1 MYTVKKLS
9 TLAGV
14 SVRTLHYYDQIGL
27 LKPAKIAE
35 NGYRQCD
42 DAALMRLQQILFYR
56 ELDFKLKDIKKL
68 LDTPDFE
75 QVSALENH
83 WDALWARLAR
93 TERLIKTVED
103 TIQHLK
109 GEKEMTKKKLF
120 AAFSEEEQS
129 AYAKKAEEQYDP
141 ETVRASNRKW
151 KNYSAEKKQEILDE
165 GNQVYV
171 DMIAA
176 MPQGA
181 DSAEV
186 QAIVER
192 WSAHMD
198 YFWRPN
204 LDQLL
209 GLATMYG
216 QSPDFKKNFDS
227 MHPDLADF
235 FREAVRIYVDSQS
248 G

>member
-1 MYTVKKLS
+1 MYSGKEIS
-9 TLAGV
+9 ALAGV
-14 SVRTLHYYDQIGL
+14 SVCTLHYYDQIDL
-27 LKPAKIAE
+27 LKPARIVE
-35 NGYRQCD
+35 NGYRKYD
-42 DAALMRLQQILFYR
+42 DATLLPLQQILFYR
-56 ELDFKLKDIKKL
+56 ELDIKEL
-68 LDTPDFE
+68 LDSPAFE
-75 QVSALENH
+75 QVSALESH

-103 TIQHLK
+103 TISHLK

-120 AAFSEEEQS
+120 AAFSEAEQ
-129 AYAKKAEEQYDP
+129 AEYAKQAEKQYDP

-151 KNYSAEKKQEILDE
+151 KNYSAEKKQAILDE

-176 MPQGA
+176 LPKGA

-186 QAIVER
+186 QEIVER
-192 WSAHMD
+192 WRKHIG
-198 YFWRPN
+198 YFWTPN
-204 LDQLL
+204 LEQLV

-216 QSPDFKKNFDS
+216 QSPDFKKNFDA

-235 FREAVRIYVDSQS
+235 MREAVQLYVNGQRE
-248 G
+248 

>member
-1 MYTVKKLS
+1 MYTVKELS

-27 LKPAKIAE
+27 LSPARIAQ
-35 NGYRQCD
+35 NGYRQYD
-42 DAALMRLQQILFYR
+42 DAGLMRLQQILFYR
-56 ELDFKLKDIKKL
+56 ELDFKLADIKEL
-68 LDTPDFE
+68 LDSPAFE
-75 QVSALENH
+75 QVSALESH

-109 GEKEMTKKKLF
+109 GEKEMSKKALF
-120 AAFSEEEQS
+120 QAFSEEQQEE
-129 AYAKKAEEQYDP
+129 YAKQAEQQYDS
-141 ETVRASNRKW
+141 ETVRESNRKW
-151 KNYSAEKKQEILDE
+151 KSYSAEKKQAILDE

-181 DSAEV
+181 DSPEA
-186 QAIVER
+186 QACVER
-192 WSAHMD
+192 WRAHMD
-198 YFWRPN
+198 YFWTPN

-235 FREAVRIYVDSQS
+235 MREAVAIYVAAQK
-248 G
+248 